1 LIKITNEERILS
13 AVTIFFRVAPQKR
26 EELLQTIESL
36 LKDLK
41 KEKDLKKSSTHQ
53 EVNNPNV
60 FNLVQEWQTN
70 DALERY
76 LKSEHF
82 RILIGTLK
90 VLCEESEI
98 RYRMVSHDMGELVH
112 EL

>member
-1 LIKITNEERILS
+1 MST
-13 AVTIFFRVAPQKR
+13 VTIFLKVYASKR
-26 EELLQTIESL
+26 EEFLQTIESL
-36 LKDLK
+36 VSDLK
-41 KEKDLKKSSTHQ
+41 QEKGFKKSSMYQ
-53 EVNNPNV
+53 DVINPNV
-60 FNLVQEWQTN
+60 FHLVEEWQTN
-70 DALERY
+70 DDLESY

-98 RYRMVSHDMGELVH
+98 RYRMVSQQDMGELVH

>member
-1 LIKITNEERILS
+1 LGT
-13 AVTIFFRVAPQKR
+13 VTIFLKVYASKR
-26 EELLQTIESL
+26 DEFLQTIEAL
-36 LKDLK
+36 LLDLK
-41 KEKDLKKSSTHQ
+41 QEKGFKISSTYQ
-53 EVNNPNV
+53 DVNNPNV
-60 FNLVQEWQTN
+60 FHLVLEWQTN
-70 DALERY
+70 DHLEAY

-98 RYRMVSHDMGELVH
+98 RYRMVSQQDKGALVH

>member
-1 LIKITNEERILS
+1 MSSVSILLKVS
-13 AVTIFFRVAPQKR
+13 DSKR
-26 EELLQTIESL
+26 EEFLQTIKSL
-36 LKDLK
+36 VNDLK
-41 KEKDLKKSSTHQ
+41 QEKGFKKSSTYQ
-53 EVNNPNV
+53 DVNNPNV
-60 FNLVQEWQTN
+60 FHLVEEWQTN
-70 DALERY
+70 DDLENY

-82 RILIGTLK
+82 RIMIGTLK

>member
-1 LIKITNEERILS
+1 MS
-13 AVTIFFRVAPQKR
+13 SVTILLKVSDSKR
-26 EELLQTIESL
+26 EEFLQTIESL
-36 LKDLK
+36 VSDLK
-41 KEKDLKKSSTHQ
+41 QEKGFKKASTYQ

-60 FNLVQEWQTN
+60 FHLVEEWQSN
-70 DALERY
+70 DDLEGY

-82 RILIGTLK
+82 RILIGILK

-98 RYRMVSHDMGELVH
+98 SYRMVSHDMSKLVH